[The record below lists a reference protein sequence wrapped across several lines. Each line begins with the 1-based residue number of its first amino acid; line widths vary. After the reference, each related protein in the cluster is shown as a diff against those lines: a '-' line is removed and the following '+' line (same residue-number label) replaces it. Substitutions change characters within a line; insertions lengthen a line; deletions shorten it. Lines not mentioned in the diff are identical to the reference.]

1 MKRIIAILLALI
13 MIFAFAACKGKDDKN
28 DTTAESSQ
36 DANADVQ
43 DTQTGDAESNA
54 AESTADDSTA
64 VAPSEGGSEA
74 ATQGQQG
81 GQQGN
86 KPAAEIKAPVNGS
99 KAEIVAFFNK
109 YASAMKSYT
118 GKVSVK
124 RVQGTT
130 SKINSL
136 NPDKILGIDLIAKAE
151 PLLPNDYPK
160 TATKTFNGGKAS
172 DGTTLASFLP
182 AAKRASYKVDP
193 AGVKAAS
200 CVKQGS
206 GWKVS
211 ITLVTE
217 SGEGLT
223 FVPKHHGSCF
233 DTLSLTPDDFKPFSR
248 RARRLIIRA
257 ARSLSCSTRTVLSR
271 ASMSAS
277 RQMLS
282 ANLPSVIAML
292 VSMLTSP
299 AHGSS
304 STISLINRNFIKIWV
319 CRLARQTFSAFN
331 VG

>member
-1 MKRIIAILLALI
+1 MAEDVLPKDERRKIMKKIIALLLALA
-13 MIFAFAACKGKDDKN
+13 MIFAFAACKGKDDNK
-28 DTTAESSQ
+28 DTTADSTQ
-36 DANADVQ
+36 GAGADVQ
-43 DTQTGDAESNA
+43 DTQAGDAESNA
-54 AESTADDSTA
+54 DDNTA

-74 ATQGQQG
+74 AAQGQQGGSQG

-109 YASAMKSYT
+109 YATAMKQYK
-118 GKVSVK
+118 GKVTVN

-136 NPDKILGIDLIAKAE
+136 DPNKILGIDLIATAE

-193 AGVKAAS
+193 AGVKSAS
-200 CVKQGS
+200 CVKQDS

-223 FVPKHHGSCF
+223 YVPKYHGSCF
-233 DTLSLTPDDFKPFSR
+233 DTLSLTPDDFKPFSPK
-248 RARRLIIRA
+248 
-257 ARSLSCSTRTVLSR
+257 STKVNYQSGTFTFVLNADGTL
-271 ASMSAS
+271 ASINVSEP
-277 RQMLS
+277 
-282 ANLPSVIAML
+282 ANV
-292 VSMLTSP
+292 VCKLTFGNS
-299 AHGSS
+299 
-304 STISLINRNFIKIWV
+304 
-319 CRLARQTFSAFN
+319 N
-331 VG
+331 VGIDANFTGTWKQDFTFTY

>member
-1 MKRIIAILLALI
+1 MAEDALPKDERRQTMKRIIAILLALI

-54 AESTADDSTA
+54 AESTADDTA

-74 ATQGQQG
+74 ATQGQQGGSQG

-99 KAEIVAFFNK
+99 KADIVAFFNK
-109 YASAMKSYT
+109 YATAMKQYK
-118 GKVSVK
+118 GKVTVK

-136 NPDKILGIDLIAKAE
+136 DPNKILGVDLVAKAE

-160 TATKTFNGGKAS
+160 TATQTFNGGKAA

-182 AAKRASYKVDP
+182 ASKRAAYNVNP
-193 AGVKAAS
+193 AGVKSAS
-200 CVKQGS
+200 CVKQGN

-211 ITLVTE
+211 ITLVVE

-223 FVPKHHGSCF
+223 FVPTHHGSCF
-233 DTLSLTPDDFKPFSR
+233 DTLSLTPDDFKPFNPKSTKVTYQSGTFTFVL
-248 RARRLIIRA
+248 RADGTL
-257 ARSLSCSTRTVLSR
+257 
-271 ASMSAS
+271 ASISVS
-277 RQMLS
+277 EP
-282 ANLPSVIAML
+282 ANV
-292 VSMLTSP
+292 
-299 AHGSS
+299 
-304 STISLINRNFIKIWV
+304 V
-319 CRLARQTFSAFN
+319 CRLTFGNSN
-331 VG
+331 VGIDADFTGTWKQDFTFTY

>member
-43 DTQTGDAESNA
+43 DTQAGDAESNA

-130 SKINSL
+130 SKINS
-136 NPDKILGIDLIAKAE
+136 ITGGSAIANIAQ
-151 PLLPNDYPK
+151 PLLPNDYPQ
-160 TATKTFNGGKAS
+160 TATQTFNGGKAA

-182 AAKRASYKVDP
+182 ASKRAAYKVNP
-193 AGVKAAS
+193 AGVKSAS
-200 CVKQGS
+200 CVKQGN

-223 FVPKHHGSCF
+223 FVPTHHGSCF
-233 DTLSLTPDDFKPFSR
+233 DTLSLTKDSFGPFEPVSTKVNYQSGTFTFVLNANGTLASINVSEPANVVCKLKKGISIDADFTGTWK
-248 RARRLIIRA
+248 
-257 ARSLSCSTRTVLSR
+257 
-271 ASMSAS
+271 
-277 RQMLS
+277 Q
-282 ANLPSVIAML
+282 
-292 VSMLTSP
+292 
-299 AHGSS
+299 
-304 STISLINRNFIKIWV
+304 
-319 CRLARQTFSAFN
+319 QYTFAY
-331 VG
+331 

>member
-54 AESTADDSTA
+54 AESTADDTA

-81 GQQGN
+81 GQQG

-99 KAEIVAFFNK
+99 KADIVAFFNK

-182 AAKRASYKVDP
+182 AAKRASYNVNP
-193 AGVKAAS
+193 AGVKSAS
-200 CVKQGS
+200 CVKQGN

-211 ITLVTE
+211 ITLVVE

-223 FVPKHHGSCF
+223 FVPTHHGSCF
-233 DTLSLTPDDFKPFSR
+233 DTLSLTPDDFKPFNPKSTKVTYQSGTFTFVL
-248 RARRLIIRA
+248 RADGTL
-257 ARSLSCSTRTVLSR
+257 
-271 ASMSAS
+271 ASISVS
-277 RQMLS
+277 EP
-282 ANLPSVIAML
+282 ANV
-292 VSMLTSP
+292 
-299 AHGSS
+299 
-304 STISLINRNFIKIWV
+304 V
-319 CRLARQTFSAFN
+319 CRLTFGNSN
-331 VG
+331 VGIDADFTGTWKQDFTFTY

>member
-1 MKRIIAILLALI
+1 MAEDALPKDERRQTMKRIIAILLALI

-109 YASAMKSYT
+109 YASAMKQYK
-118 GKVSVK
+118 GKVTVK

-136 NPDKILGIDLIAKAE
+136 DPNKILGVDLVAKAE

-160 TATKTFNGGKAS
+160 TATQTFNGGKAA

-182 AAKRASYKVDP
+182 ASKRAAYNVNP
-193 AGVKAAS
+193 AGVKSAS
-200 CVKQGS
+200 CVKQGN

-211 ITLVTE
+211 ITLVVE

-233 DTLSLTPDDFKPFSR
+233 DTLSLTPDDFKPFSPK
-248 RARRLIIRA
+248 
-257 ARSLSCSTRTVLSR
+257 STKVNYQSGTFTFVLNADGTL
-271 ASMSAS
+271 ASINVSEP
-277 RQMLS
+277 
-282 ANLPSVIAML
+282 ANV
-292 VSMLTSP
+292 
-299 AHGSS
+299 
-304 STISLINRNFIKIWV
+304 V
-319 CRLARQTFSAFN
+319 CRLTFGNSN
-331 VG
+331 VGIDANFTGTWQQQYTFAY

>member
-1 MKRIIAILLALI
+1 MAEDALPKDERRQTMKRIIAILLALI

-54 AESTADDSTA
+54 AESNADDSTA

-99 KAEIVAFFNK
+99 KADIVAFFNK
-109 YASAMKSYT
+109 YATAMKQYK
-118 GKVSVK
+118 GKVTVK

-130 SKINSL
+130 SKINS
-136 NPDKILGIDLIAKAE
+136 ITGGSAIANIAQ

-160 TATKTFNGGKAS
+160 TATQTFNGGKAS

-182 AAKRASYKVDP
+182 ASKRAAYNVNP
-193 AGVKAAS
+193 AGVKSAS
-200 CVKQGS
+200 CVKQGN

-211 ITLVTE
+211 ITLIVE

-223 FVPKHHGSCF
+223 FVPTHHGSCF
-233 DTLSLTPDDFKPFSR
+233 DTLSLTKDSFGPFEPVSTKVNYQSGTFTFVLNADGTLASINVTEPANVVCKLKKGISIDADF
-248 RARRLIIRA
+248 
-257 ARSLSCSTRTVLSR
+257 TGTW
-271 ASMSAS
+271 
-277 RQMLS
+277 Q
-282 ANLPSVIAML
+282 
-292 VSMLTSP
+292 
-299 AHGSS
+299 
-304 STISLINRNFIKIWV
+304 
-319 CRLARQTFSAFN
+319 QQYTF
-331 VG
+331 VY

>member
-1 MKRIIAILLALI
+1 MAEDALPKDERRQTMKRIIAILLALA
-13 MIFAFAACKGKDDKN
+13 MVFAFAACKSKDDNK
-28 DTTAESSQ
+28 DTTADSTQGEG
-36 DANADVQ
+36 ADVQ
-43 DTQTGDAESNA
+43 DTQAGGEDTTA
-54 AESTADDSTA
+54 AEAPSGDSTE
-64 VAPSEGGSEA
+64 APSDGGSEA
-74 ATQGQQG
+74 ATQGQQGGSQG

-130 SKINSL
+130 SKINS
-136 NPDKILGIDLIAKAE
+136 ITGGSAIAKIAQ

-160 TATKTFNGGKAS
+160 TDNKTFNGGKAS

-193 AGVKAAS
+193 AGVKSAS

-223 FVPKHHGSCF
+223 YVPKYHGSCF
-233 DTLSLTPDDFKPFSR
+233 DTLSLTKDSFGPFEPVSTKVNYQSGTFTFVLNANGTLASINVSEPANVVCKLKKGISIDADF
-248 RARRLIIRA
+248 
-257 ARSLSCSTRTVLSR
+257 TGTW
-271 ASMSAS
+271 
-277 RQMLS
+277 Q
-282 ANLPSVIAML
+282 
-292 VSMLTSP
+292 
-299 AHGSS
+299 
-304 STISLINRNFIKIWV
+304 
-319 CRLARQTFSAFN
+319 QQYTFAY
-331 VG
+331 